1 MRTFALRAAFGV
13 LMTWFLAPSAFA
25 APIDVTYN
33 VSGSYAGTSGC
44 CYGVPFTGVITLRMP
59 GGDLTVG
66 GALDLEGLVEIV
78 GAVFTAT
85 GDPVEL
91 AAGDPGDWE
100 NTVLVSTIEWPG
112 GAVAYGGFSPMLF
125 QSTGFSAEVVVSPG
139 SIAVWDS
146 YVSYPWGS
154 PLFQGTDTA
163 TGSFSG
169 TEVSRTLVPEPASAS
184 LVGLALAGCALAACG
199 ARRPQ
204 AGERG

>member
-1 MRTFALRAAFGV
+1 MPFG
-13 LMTWFLAPSAFA
+13 
-25 APIDVTYN
+25 
-33 VSGSYAGTSGC
+33 

-59 GGDLTVG
+59 GGDLTGG

-91 AAGDPGDWE
+91 TAVQGDWDH
-100 NTVLVSTIEWPG
+100 
-112 GAVAYGGFSPMLF
+112 
-125 QSTGFSAEVVVSPG
+125 TGPG

-146 YVSYPWGS
+146 LVAYPWGS
-154 PLFQGTDTA
+154 SFQNATDTA

-184 LVGLALAGCALAACG
+184 LVGLALAGCALAARG